1 MKIFRFSD
9 CELDS
14 SQFANSFVQ
23 VFTDLLEAAEGWGAD
38 DRRTWDV
45 ANWPAVRKPWKCET
59 EEYIR

>member
-38 DRRTWDV
+38 DRRT
-45 ANWPAVRKPWKCET
+45 
-59 EEYIR
+59 